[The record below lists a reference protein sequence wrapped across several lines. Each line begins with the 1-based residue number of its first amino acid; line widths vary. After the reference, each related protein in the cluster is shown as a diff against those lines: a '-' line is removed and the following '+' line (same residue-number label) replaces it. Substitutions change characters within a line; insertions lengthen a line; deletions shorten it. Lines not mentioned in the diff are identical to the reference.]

1 MRMSVLVPSY
11 KRPQD
16 LVRCLA
22 GLARQKRAADQVVV
36 VARRTDDETNDAG
49 VGDTVRIVETRPISR
64 LKHWRLAEVVERAK

>member
-36 VARRTDDETNDAG
+36 VARRTDDETIDA
-49 VGDTVRIVETRPISR
+49 VRRGRPRGGSQPRIPPASR
-64 LKHWRLAEVVERAK
+64 TPA